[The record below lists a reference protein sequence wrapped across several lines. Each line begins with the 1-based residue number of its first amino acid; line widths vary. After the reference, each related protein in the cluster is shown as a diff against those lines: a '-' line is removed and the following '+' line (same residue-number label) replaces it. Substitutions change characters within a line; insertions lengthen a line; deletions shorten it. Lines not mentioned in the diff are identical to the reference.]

1 MHDLVIR
8 NAIVVDGLG
17 NDPVDADV
25 AISNGRVTAI
35 GQTKGG
41 AVRTVDAA
49 GLTLAPGIV
58 DLHTHYD
65 APRHRRWALPVWSS
79 VTADLGSCL
88 PHRRCV
94 ILF

>member
-65 APRHRRWALPVWSS
+65 A
-79 VTADLGSCL
+79 
-88 PHRRCV
+88 
-94 ILF
+94 